1 MDELTATDGEYMG
14 LEISRVHAKLD
25 IQTTP
30 SRLDIQT
37 RKAKLEFRNKRER
50 VDVRTELP
58 RVIIDQSEC
67 FASMGLMK
75 PVDLTRQEGQWSMQH
90 ALTYA
95 SKVSG
100 DGDSVA
106 AIENPQDPMPDI
118 VERDTYP
125 EREFVLDF
133 IPKARPRINVTG
145 GVQINTEKNAEGTS
159 NGVQATYTPPEIRI
173 DHKASQVR
181 IRMAQYP
188 SIRMRYVPGRFNKYV

>member
-1 MDELTATDGEYMG
+1 MDEPTATDGEYMG

-100 DGDSVA
+100 D
-106 AIENPQDPMPDI
+106 
-118 VERDTYP
+118 
-125 EREFVLDF
+125 
-133 IPKARPRINVTG
+133 
-145 GVQINTEKNAEGTS
+145 
-159 NGVQATYTPPEIRI
+159 
-173 DHKASQVR
+173 
-181 IRMAQYP
+181 
-188 SIRMRYVPGRFNKYV
+188 

>member
-1 MDELTATDGEYMG
+1 MDECTATDGDFVG
-14 LEISRVHAKLD
+14 LEISRVPAKLN
-25 IQTTP
+25 IETTP
-30 SRLDIQT
+30 SRLDIRT
-37 RKAKLEFRNKRER
+37 RKAKLEFRTER
-50 VDVRTELP
+50 AKVEIHTELP

-67 FASMGLMK
+67 FASMGLMG
-75 PVDLTRQEGQWSMQH
+75 PVDLTRQEGKYAMQQ
-90 ALTYA
+90 ALKYA

-100 DGDSVA
+100 DGDSMA
-106 AIENPQDPMPDI
+106 AIENPRDPMPDI

-159 NGVQATYTPPEIRI
+159 NRVQATYTPPEIRI

>member
-1 MDELTATDGEYMG
+1 M
-14 LEISRVHAKLD
+14 HAKLD

-37 RKAKLEFRNKRER
+37 RKAKLEFRNKRN
-50 VDVRTELP
+50 ELTCALNC
-58 RVIIDQSEC
+58 RGSSRSIEC